1 MITCSTCSGAT
12 SARSSAALIA
22 VAPSSVA
29 STEAS
34 PPPSLPMGVRAAERM
49 TVFGIEWR
57 LRGRWKGRPMVVVW
71 RAVYVETTTAP
82 ALTTDAD
89 TVVFGVFDAEPVTAD
104 EAREQVEALLDSG
117 EAKARFKH
125 LALTHVQGRRL
136 LLVGLGSRDELDPE
150 RARVAAALTHRRARE
165 LGSKT
170 LCWALPPG
178 ADGEIAEGLVQ

>member
-1 MITCSTCSGAT
+1 MTTCWTCSGAT

-49 TVFGIEWR
+49 TVFGIDWR

-82 ALTTDAD
+82 ALSTDAD
-89 TVVFGVFDAEPVTAD
+89 TAVFAVFDGEPLQAD
-104 EAREQVEALLDSG
+104 EAREQLEALLDSG
-117 EAKARFKH
+117 EAKGRFKH
-125 LALTHVQGRRL
+125 LALTHVDGRRVI
-136 LLVGLGSRDELDPE
+136 LVGLGARDELDAE
-150 RARVAAALTHRRARE
+150 RARIAA
-165 LGSKT
+165 
-170 LCWALPPG
+170 
-178 ADGEIAEGLVQ
+178 